1 MPPLTA
7 CSSRGVRSRM
17 SFPCFRNYG
26 GYGRS
31 ALFRARVTLFVAR
44 CLTERCLELCED
56 SFLRFGLETKWTIA
70 PAGAYC
76 AGHSQGGHSGGV
88 EMKGDKDWQRVP
100 GILTDRL
107 VVKVS
112 PRAVRIVFG
121 QVGET
126 EVSFHTAVVM
136 TRRNAAAL
144 AEAIQKLS
152 AKSKGPDV
160 RKATVSGGQVH

>member
-1 MPPLTA
+1 
-7 CSSRGVRSRM
+7 
-17 SFPCFRNYG
+17 
-26 GYGRS
+26 
-31 ALFRARVTLFVAR
+31 
-44 CLTERCLELCED
+44 
-56 SFLRFGLETKWTIA
+56 
-70 PAGAYC
+70 
-76 AGHSQGGHSGGV
+76 
-88 EMKGDKDWQRVP
+88 MKGDKDWQRVP

-126 EVSFHTAVVM
+126 EVSFHAAVVM

>member
-1 MPPLTA
+1 MDHR
-7 CSSRGVRSRM
+7 SGWRGL
-17 SFPCFRNYG
+17 G
-26 GYGRS
+26 
-31 ALFRARVTLFVAR
+31 
-44 CLTERCLELCED
+44 
-56 SFLRFGLETKWTIA
+56 
-70 PAGAYC
+70 
-76 AGHSQGGHSGGV
+76 AGHSHDGHSGGV

-160 RKATVSGGQVH
+160 RKATVSGGTVH

>member
-1 MPPLTA
+1 MDH
-7 CSSRGVRSRM
+7 RSRRR
-17 SFPCFRNYG
+17 FKRPIDKAGTIERPKAKYRDDDNRVG
-26 GYGRS
+26 GRDLIRTEQPAMIGLKRGGARATRS
-31 ALFRARVTLFVAR
+31 LAV
-44 CLTERCLELCED
+44 
-56 SFLRFGLETKWTIA
+56 I
-70 PAGAYC
+70 
-76 AGHSQGGHSGGV
+76 SQNGQSGGV

-126 EVSFHTAVVM
+126 EVSFHAAVVM

>member
-1 MPPLTA
+1 
-7 CSSRGVRSRM
+7 
-17 SFPCFRNYG
+17 
-26 GYGRS
+26 
-31 ALFRARVTLFVAR
+31 
-44 CLTERCLELCED
+44 
-56 SFLRFGLETKWTIA
+56 
-70 PAGAYC
+70 
-76 AGHSQGGHSGGV
+76 
-88 EMKGDKDWQRVP
+88 MKGDKDWQRVP
-100 GILTDRL
+100 GVLTDRL

-152 AKSKGPDV
+152 APKAKAGAI
-160 RKATVSGGQVH
+160 RKATVTGGTIH

>member
-1 MPPLTA
+1 
-7 CSSRGVRSRM
+7 
-17 SFPCFRNYG
+17 
-26 GYGRS
+26 
-31 ALFRARVTLFVAR
+31 
-44 CLTERCLELCED
+44 
-56 SFLRFGLETKWTIA
+56 
-70 PAGAYC
+70 
-76 AGHSQGGHSGGV
+76 
-88 EMKGDKDWQRVP
+88 MKGDKDWQRVP

-126 EVSFHTAVVM
+126 EVSFHAAVVM

-152 AKSKGPDV
+152 TKGKGPDI